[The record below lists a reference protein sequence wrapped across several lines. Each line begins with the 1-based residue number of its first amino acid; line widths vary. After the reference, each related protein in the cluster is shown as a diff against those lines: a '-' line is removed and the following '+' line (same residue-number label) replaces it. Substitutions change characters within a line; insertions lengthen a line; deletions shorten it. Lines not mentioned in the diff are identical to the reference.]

1 MYPMTVGTPAP
12 DRRHPFPVTYSH
24 SSIPIHLLPFTY
36 SHSMVPGG
44 FDVMS

>member
-1 MYPMTVGTPAP
+1 MTAPNKGLNEKDVLQLNQLSFTQTP
-12 DRRHPFPVTYSH
+12 TG
-24 SSIPIHLLPFTY
+24 Y

>member
-1 MYPMTVGTPAP
+1 MPL
-12 DRRHPFPVTYSH
+12 DRMRGEAYQLLRTYVETTASR
-24 SSIPIHLLPFTY
+24 IRTY